1 MSAAEF
7 MEKAQATAAE
17 LDPAFLWEVAPDE
30 EFGYEAIAADYF
42 TAPKPFERAAVLL
55 ALHGNPVY
63 FYRKGR
69 GNYRKAPADILERAL
84 AAVKSA
90 RNGKAARSDDA
101 GTRRRQS
108 ARGNCRK
115 SLRSSD

>member
-1 MSAAEF
+1 MQLFFEEDGVFKAGNVLKKDGTAYQAELPTGRRTKVKGGHVFFEFDGMSAAEF

-55 ALHGNPVY
+55 LPQGP
-63 FYRKGR
+63 R
-69 GNYRKAPADILERAL
+69 
-84 AAVKSA
+84 
-90 RNGKAARSDDA
+90 
-101 GTRRRQS
+101 
-108 ARGNCRK
+108 
-115 SLRSSD
+115 